1 VIPLDLLSHKK
12 DGVIVV
18 VPPDYAQENN
28 DEHTKLCHN
37 SEEIKPKDQNSKT
50 SLGNL
55 EDDGY

>member
-1 VIPLDLLSHKK
+1 MDLLSHKK

-18 VPPDYAQENN
+18 VPTDYAQENN